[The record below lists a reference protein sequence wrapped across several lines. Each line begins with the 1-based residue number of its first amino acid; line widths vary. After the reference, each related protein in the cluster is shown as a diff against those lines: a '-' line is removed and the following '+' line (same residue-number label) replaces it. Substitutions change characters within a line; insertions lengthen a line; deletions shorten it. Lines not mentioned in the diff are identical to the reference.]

1 MKRLSSKPTE
11 ALKFYNKCRGDKTY
25 GRIAAIEMANLCLNP
40 ENEIRSDEEWR
51 KKNMRY
57 FIKMNSFISFS
68 CINFYFNFFSN
79 KQDSSKIAQETAI
92 KLLQVIFPFLNNFI
106 FLKYSC

>member
-57 FIKMNSFISFS
+57 FIEMNSFILFS
-68 CINFYFNFFSN
+68 YVNFYNFFSN

-92 KLLQVIFPFLNNFI
+92 KLLQVIFPFLKNFI
-106 FLKYSC
+106 FLKYNC

>member
-1 MKRLSSKPTE
+1 
-11 ALKFYNKCRGDKTY
+11 
-25 GRIAAIEMANLCLNP
+25 MANLCLNP

-57 FIKMNSFISFS
+57 LIYCKNYSFIRLN
-68 CINFYFNFFSN
+68 CNYNFFFSN

-92 KLLQVIFPFLNNFI
+92 KLLQVIFFILNNFI
-106 FLKYSC
+106 Y